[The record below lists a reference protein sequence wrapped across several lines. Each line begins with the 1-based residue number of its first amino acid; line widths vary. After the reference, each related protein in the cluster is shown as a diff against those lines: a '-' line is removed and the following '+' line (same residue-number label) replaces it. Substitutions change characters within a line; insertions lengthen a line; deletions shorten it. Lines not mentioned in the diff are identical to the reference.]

1 MSDSNTIEFLKK
13 RGFTLSDA
21 ENGLRIEI
29 TRRSI
34 GAGLNEIFVESDEL
48 NAIEQLGSIIKIVYG
63 DDTIKLSVKTR
74 TQIPFED
81 NRPKDRT
88 QWFRVQISQNIIYCS
103 LGSLN

>member
-13 RGFTLSDA
+13 RGFTLYDA

-29 TRRSI
+29 THRSI

-74 TQIPFED
+74 TQTPFED
-81 NRPKDRT
+81 NRTKDR
-88 QWFRVQISQNIIYCS
+88 SQE
-103 LGSLN
+103 LKERLEQREDEKGGK